1 MARCR
6 IGAPSE
12 ALVAES
18 RGGKSEHFFSPK
30 LIKTVAGNTRPPPL
44 EWWREVRAET
54 LLTKGKKRLQSRKIL
69 ETSSDGD
76 IGSETAKSLLGC
88 KAVSADEAEVPL
100 DSPE

>member
-1 MARCR
+1 MK
-6 IGAPSE
+6 
-12 ALVAES
+12 ALRAES
-18 RGGKSEHFFSPK
+18 RGGKSEHLRPQGV
-30 LIKTVAGNTRPPPL
+30 KTVAGNTRPPPL

-54 LLTKGKKRLQSRKIL
+54 LLTKGKKRLQNRKVL
-69 ETSSDGD
+69 ETSSDGN